1 MWLNLNGKVSLKL
14 CMQSTLNARLF
25 TVVSASEVKL
35 RDDRRTQ
42 PLRFRT
48 KVVVDGKSHKTKD
61 VFDNLNPSWNETL
74 TM

>member
-14 CMQSTLNARLF
+14 CVRSPLNTRFL

-61 VFDNLNPSWNETL
+61 IFDTLNPSWNETL